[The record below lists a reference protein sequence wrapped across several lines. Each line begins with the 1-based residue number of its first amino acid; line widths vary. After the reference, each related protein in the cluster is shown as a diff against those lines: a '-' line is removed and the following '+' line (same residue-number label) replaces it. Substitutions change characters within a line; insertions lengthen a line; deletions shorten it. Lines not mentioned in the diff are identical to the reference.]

1 MKLILAIDDQKKSKL
16 GVKFLTKEKVKT
28 IPSIVMLGE
37 SFKIHTDATAGYVY
51 VLQKEDMLQDD
62 WRESGF
68 NLMQHLNN
76 LNIESV
82 DIEVPANCQ
91 EFLEGLVLGDYSFQ
105 KYKSE
110 PKSNILNKIILYPN
124 VLKDAHDEVIE
135 QCIHRATNRANAQCF
150 TRDMV
155 NGTAED
161 MTSVTITNTIID
173 MFADVD
179 NITVTKYDESEL
191 SKLEMNGHLAVNRSS
206 PHPAMTVKLTYTPQG
221 LRRSDFSKHVVLI
234 GKGLTYDSGG
244 LSIKPTDSM
253 VNMKCDK
260 AGAMTVLGIM
270 KGLVEIGSP
279 YYVTAYIALAENM
292 INEHSYKPGD
302 VLTMKNKKTVHVKN
316 TDAEGRLVLFD
327 NMVLAEEENPDFDE
341 MYTFATLTGAALA
354 AFGAEAA
361 GMVGFADEM
370 KDKIKTVGLKEGE
383 IFCNAEF
390 HKFMLDGVDDKL
402 ADLSNM
408 GTKYQGCHKAGL
420 FLTNALTEEGKKKYL
435 HLDIAGPAFADK
447 PFGTNQSGGTG
458 FGVRTFLSYLM
469 KW

>member
-1 MKLILAIDDQKKSKL
+1 MKLILAVDDQEKSKL
-16 GVKFLTKEKVKT
+16 NVKFLIKKKAET
-28 IPSIVMLGE
+28 IPSVAILGE
-37 SFKIHTDATAGYVY
+37 SFKMHTDVAAGNVY
-51 VLQKEDMLQDD
+51 VLRKEDMTQDD

-76 LNIESV
+76 LDIESV
-82 DIEVPANCQ
+82 DIVVPTRCEA
-91 EFLEGLVLGDYSFQ
+91 FLEGLILGDYNFQ
-105 KYKSE
+105 NYKSE
-110 PKSNILNKIILYPN
+110 PKSNILNEIILYPD
-124 VLKDAHDEVIE
+124 VLKNTNNEDIE
-135 QCIHRATNRANAQCF
+135 QCIYKATVRANAQCL

-161 MTSVTITNTIID
+161 MTAITITNAIDD

-191 SKLEMNGHLAVNRSS
+191 SKLEMNGHLAVNRAS
-206 PHPAMTVKLTYTPQG
+206 PNPAMTVKLTYTPQG
-221 LRRSDFSKHVVLI
+221 LRRSDFSKHVILI

-270 KGLVEIGSP
+270 KGLAEIGSP

-292 INEHSYKPGD
+292 INGHAYKPGD

-327 NMVLAEEENPDFDE
+327 NIVLAEEENPDFDE

-354 AFGAEAA
+354 AFGVEAA
-361 GMVGFADEM
+361 GMVGFAGGM
-370 KDKIKTVGLKEGE
+370 KDTVKEIGLEEGE

-390 HKFMLDGVDDKL
+390 HKFMLDGVDDEL
-402 ADLSNM
+402 ADLSNT

-458 FGVRTFLSYLM
+458 FGVRTFLSYLTE
-469 KW
+469 